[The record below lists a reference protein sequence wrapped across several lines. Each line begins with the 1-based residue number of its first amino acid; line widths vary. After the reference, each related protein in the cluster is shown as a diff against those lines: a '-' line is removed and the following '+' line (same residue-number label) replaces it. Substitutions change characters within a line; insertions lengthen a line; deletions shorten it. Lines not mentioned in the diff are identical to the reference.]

1 MKKAL
6 KILGRVLA
14 LVLALVLLAAAAL
27 LVIPLFEKADPAA
40 VPGSADWMAEIADD
54 RLLSEM
60 VIPGTHDSATQYAQ
74 LAFVT
79 RCQSLSIFEQL
90 EAGYRYL
97 DIRLDDAAKG
107 ADAPRLKHGF
117 TNCKVSALGGT
128 LTLDKV
134 LADCYYFLTLH
145 PTETV
150 IFAVKHEYGDATDA
164 EFETL
169 LDGYIS
175 ANPTKWLLTDTVPTL
190 GDARGKL
197 VLLRRYTDEAGL
209 GERAGLPFLWVNQNG
224 HEDTNLNTVAEDE
237 GSYTLWVQDRYE
249 YDAADKWNAFCE
261 GMSTA
266 RARERGDIAV
276 HFLSTKG
283 TSAYGHPY
291 AFAKDLNDKLLRA
304 DLLLDGWIVV
314 DFASPRLAE
323 RVYSVNF

>member
-1 MKKAL
+1 MKKAFRL
-6 KILGRVLA
+6 LGRLLA
-14 LVLALVLLAAAAL
+14 AVLALVLLAVAAL
-27 LVIPLFEKADPAA
+27 LVIPLFEKADATA
-40 VPGSADWMAEIADD
+40 VPGSADWMAGIADD
-54 RLLSEM
+54 KLLSEL
-60 VIPGTHDSATQYAQ
+60 VLPGTHDSATQYAQ
-74 LAFVT
+74 LAFIT

-97 DIRLDDAAKG
+97 DIRLDDADRG

-150 IFAVKHEYGDATDA
+150 VFAVKHEYGDATDA
-164 EFETL
+164 AFETL
-169 LDGYIS
+169 LDGYFS
-175 ANPTKWLLTDTVPTL
+175 ANPTKWLLTDTVPAL
-190 GDARGKL
+190 GEARGKL

-224 HEDTNLNTVAEDE
+224 HEDTSLNTVAEDQ

-249 YDAADKWNAFCE
+249 YGANDKWDAFMHGMDAARQR
-261 GMSTA
+261 GS
-266 RARERGDIAV
+266 GDIAV

-291 AFAKDLNDKLLRA
+291 VFAKELNDKLYRA
-304 DLLLDGWIVV
+304 NLLLDGWIVV
-314 DFASPRLAE
+314 DFASARLAE
-323 RVYSVNF
+323 VIYSANR